1 MIHIA
6 IVEDKD
12 NLREALASYIKGEP
26 DMLCL
31 YSFPDAEQALEV
43 LSADPV
49 DVVLMDIHLPGM
61 SGIECVRK
69 LRERH
74 SAMQFLMCT
83 IFEDDDNIFRSLEA
97 GASGYILKG
106 SGSEAILAAI
116 RDLQTGGSPMNAQV
130 ARRVIQ
136 SFHKQS
142 ASTVT
147 EEASMLTKREMELLE
162 LLSKAYRYKEIADR
176 LFISIETVRKHI
188 NNIYNK
194 LHVQSRMEA
203 VNKVFG
209 RS

>member
-12 NLREALASYIKGEP
+12 NLREALTSCIKAEP
-26 DMLCL
+26 DMLCV
-31 YSFPDAEQALEV
+31 YSFPDAEEALEV

-61 SGIECVRK
+61 SGVECVRR
-69 LRERH
+69 LREFN
-74 SAMQFLMCT
+74 SSMQFMMCT
-83 IFEDDDNIFRSLEA
+83 IFEDEDNIFNSLKA

-106 SGSEAILAAI
+106 SGSETILSAI
-116 RDLQTGGSPMNAQV
+116 RELKAGGSPMNAQI

-136 SFHKQS
+136 SFHTQNTSPLK
-142 ASTVT
+142 
-147 EEASMLTKREMELLE
+147 EEASLLTKRELELLE
-162 LLSKAYRYKEIADR
+162 LLSKAYRYKEIADK

-188 NNIYNK
+188 NNIYTK

-203 VNKVFG
+203 VNKVF
-209 RS
+209 R